1 MWIQVCENMFITT
14 CDSLIFYLFNY
25 KAEDVKVFAK
35 SHRPLLCNW
44 GSTNDSYQYLQLYN
58 YFASWPWKAP
68 PNIFEPQLDKINAFQ
83 SVSFETQTPW
93 NAPKRD
99 RIRPSWSSKLEEM
112 LNTVFLFWNKQMF
125 FGIKKGGSSI
135 PLSKFKFQLYH
146 LLEQKPSAKH
156 LTLPYLS
163 FLIYRM
169 KVTTVPHSYECKI
182 NYTDTR
188 KHLIDVTYYYNYCHH
203 NQNHQNH
210 CDLVKNIHVQAPPLQ
225 IIFSKFR
232 VEPGPDEAEVI
243 LH

>member
-14 CDSLIFYLFNY
+14 CDSLIFYPFNY
-25 KAEDVKVFAK
+25 KAEDVKVSAK

-68 PNIFEPQLDKINAFQ
+68 PNIFEPQLDKIYAFQ

-125 FGIKKGGSSI
+125 FGIKKGRIQYPTVQVQI
-135 PLSKFKFQLYH
+135 PALSLARTETFGKTLNTPISQFSH
-146 LLEQKPSAKH
+146 L
-156 LTLPYLS
+156 
-163 FLIYRM
+163 
-169 KVTTVPHSYECKI
+169 
-182 NYTDTR
+182 
-188 KHLIDVTYYYNYCHH
+188 
-203 NQNHQNH
+203 
-210 CDLVKNIHVQAPPLQ
+210 
-225 IIFSKFR
+225 
-232 VEPGPDEAEVI
+232 
-243 LH
+243 